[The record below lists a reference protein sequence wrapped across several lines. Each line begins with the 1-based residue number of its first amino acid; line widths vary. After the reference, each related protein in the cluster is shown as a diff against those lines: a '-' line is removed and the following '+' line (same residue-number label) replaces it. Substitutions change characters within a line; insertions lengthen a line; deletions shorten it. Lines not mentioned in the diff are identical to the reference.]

1 MTRIAIVLGAIIIG
15 VVAVGAVLLVYDDL
29 SAPPII
35 IADPDPGRLIAV
47 EIAGAV
53 ATPGVY
59 ELPAEAR
66 VVDVVGAAGG
76 TTADAD
82 LGSVNL
88 ARRVRDEDRL
98 VIPSR
103 QPAPPTSTTTT
114 TSDEPGPTTA
124 AGQPNLVNINTASVA
139 ELDGLPGIGPAI
151 AQRVV
156 DYRTEQGPFQT
167 VDELARVNGISSAMV
182 DELRSGITAD

>member
-35 IADPDPGRLIAV
+35 IADPDPNRRIAV

-66 VVDVVGAAGG
+66 VVDAVDAAGG

-88 ARRVRDEDRL
+88 AQRVRDEERL

-103 QPAPPTSTTTT
+103 TPPPTVAA
-114 TSDEPGPTTA
+114 TSDELGPTTA
-124 AGQPNLVNINTASVA
+124 AGHAERVRVNINTASAA

-151 AQRVV
+151 AQRII
-156 DYRTEQGPFQT
+156 DYRTEQGPFQS
-167 VDELARVNGISSAMV
+167 VDELARVNGISSTMV
-182 DELRSGITAD
+182 DELRPEITVGE

>member
-1 MTRIAIVLGAIIIG
+1 MTRIAVVLAAIIIG

-29 SAPPII
+29 SAPPIVI
-35 IADPDPGRLIAV
+35 TDPDPARPIAV
-47 EIAGAV
+47 EIVGAI

-66 VVDVVGAAGG
+66 VIDLVDAAGG

-82 LGSVNL
+82 LGGINL
-88 ARRVRDEDRL
+88 ARRVRDEDQV

-103 QPAPPTSTTTT
+103 TLPPATSAFP
-114 TSDEPGPTTA
+114 DGVEPGSSTA
-124 AGQPNLVNINTASVA
+124 AGQTARININTASVD
-139 ELDGLPGIGPAI
+139 ELDRLPGIGPAI

-156 DYRTEQGPFQT
+156 EYRAEQGPFRT
-167 VDELARVNGISSAMV
+167 VDELARVSGISSAMV
-182 DELRSGITAD
+182 DELRPEISVSE

>member
-15 VVAVGAVLLVYDDL
+15 VVAIGAVLLVYDDL

-35 IADPDPGRLIAV
+35 IADPDPDRLIAV

-66 VVDVVGAAGG
+66 VIDAVDAAGG

-88 ARRVRDEDRL
+88 ARRVRDEDRIL
-98 VIPSR
+98 IPSR
-103 QPAPPTSTTTT
+103 TPPPPTADATGDTPMSTTTA
-114 TSDEPGPTTA
+114 SRPER
-124 AGQPNLVNINTASVA
+124 VNVNTASVN

-156 DYRTEQGPFQT
+156 DYRTEQGPFRT

-182 DELRSGITAD
+182 DELRAEITVGQ